1 MVTPVEKRHHWAGAS
16 TEAHEMAGRLAGDTV
31 YLGELPR
38 YFLHLLS
45 SGGRGDLTQVFSN
58 AEQDPLLAQ

>member
-1 MVTPVEKRHHWAGAS
+1 MMTPVEKGHHWAGAS
-16 TEAHEMAGRLAGDTV
+16 TKAHEMAGRLDRDTV

-45 SGGRGDLTQVFSN
+45 SGGRGDLTQVLSD
-58 AEQDPLLAQ
+58 AEQNPLLSQ